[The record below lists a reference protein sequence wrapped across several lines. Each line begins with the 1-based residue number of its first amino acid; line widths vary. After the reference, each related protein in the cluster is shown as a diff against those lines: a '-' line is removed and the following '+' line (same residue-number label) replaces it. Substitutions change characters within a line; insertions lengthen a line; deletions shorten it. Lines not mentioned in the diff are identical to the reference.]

1 MQIRITPN
9 YWLRQQMVQALQ
21 QISSSSARS
30 VLEWHM
36 DKHAPSLVSMLCI
49 DHIAL
54 PQQGRQHMLASHID
68 FGSDE
73 PSTDEDMEVGTALD
87 TACQFG

>member
-1 MQIRITPN
+1 MQLHIVLHQ
-9 YWLRQQMVQALQ
+9 WLRQQVVQALQ
-21 QISSSSARS
+21 QMSSSSARS

-36 DKHAPSLVSMLCI
+36 EKHAPSLVSMLCI

-54 PQQGRQHMLASHID
+54 PQQGRHHMMASHID

-87 TACQFG
+87 TACQSG

>member
-1 MQIRITPN
+1 M
-9 YWLRQQMVQALQ
+9 
-21 QISSSSARS
+21 SSSSARP

-36 DKHAPSLVSMLCI
+36 DQHDSSLVGMLCL

-54 PQQGRQHMLASHID
+54 PPPTRQHMLGSHID

-73 PSTDEDMEVGTALD
+73 PSTDEDMEVG
-87 TACQFG
+87 